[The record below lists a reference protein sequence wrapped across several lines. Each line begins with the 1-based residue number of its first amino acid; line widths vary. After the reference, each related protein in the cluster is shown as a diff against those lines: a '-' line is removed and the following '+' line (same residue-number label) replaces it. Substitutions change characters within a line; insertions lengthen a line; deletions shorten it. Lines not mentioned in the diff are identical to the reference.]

1 MESDL
6 YMVPN
11 VDSGMQEDR
20 VQLYFGQIPANAETV
35 EHFQRAFGLA
45 PGSTLDLPGIHLQ
58 SRPEISRTGRAPFL
72 REAMMSEVTRPAYA
86 WYPLDPAFHFAV
98 PPRYGNDDDQGN
110 NVNLGTT
117 ALQGADPVKAQ
128 GRCMCEFCVQEMMR
142 FCPCEDCTQ
151 QRSMMAVDEGGPVR
165 RYDSEYPHQLS
176 MVQENMGDAVGG
188 REMEDVTHYE
198 PPLSSVVYEAG
209 TVAAVFQQLQLHDHG
224 SESDFPA
231 NDDVGAQATDVAD
244 VEPHQHPYL
253 GTLLSLLA
261 CQVRSE
267 SSHYQLLLL
276 F

>member
-35 EHFQRAFGLA
+35 ERFQRAFGLA

-58 SRPEISRTGRAPFL
+58 SRPEISFR

-86 WYPLDPAFHFAV
+86 WYPMDPAFHFAV
-98 PPRYGNDDDQGN
+98 PPHHGNDDDQGN

-117 ALQGADPVKAQ
+117 ALQGADPVNAQ
-128 GRCMCEFCVQEMMR
+128 GRCMCEFCVQELMR
-142 FCPCEDCTQ
+142 FCPREDCTQ

-165 RYDSEYPHQLS
+165 RYYREYPHQLPT
-176 MVQENMGDAVGG
+176 VQENMGDAVGG
-188 REMEDVTHYE
+188 REMEDVTHYA
-198 PPLSSVVYEAG
+198 PPLSSVVDEAG

-224 SESDFPA
+224 SESGFPA

-244 VEPHQHPYL
+244 VEPHKHPNL
-253 GTLLSLLA
+253 GTLPSLLA
-261 CQVRSE
+261 CQARSE

-276 F
+276 FWL